1 LTRRG
6 DGSARV
12 RFPTAGGIARAAML
26 IGALTVLARIAGF
39 GRTVTFSQT
48 VTTSCL
54 SQAYFTANQIPNII
68 FELVAGGALAGMLVP
83 VLAEPVER
91 GAREEVRRTTSAL
104 LTWIVV
110 LLLPVS
116 AVAALIAG
124 PLLHLLVRGAAP
136 PCVRAD
142 IIDVGARMLV
152 VFAPQILL
160 YGLAVVLYGVL
171 QAHRRFTGPAIAP
184 LVSSLVVI
192 GAYIA
197 YVPVMA
203 GGSPNALATLPSAAE
218 LTLSTGTTLGVLALV
233 VTGVVAAWPLRLAIR
248 PTLRF
253 PPGVAARVR
262 RLAGAGLA
270 MVVAQQFAMLAVVVL
285 TNRYG
290 TNGALADYNYAWATY
305 LLPWAIL
312 AVPIA
317 TSAFPMLSARTAA
330 AADDDRAGDT
340 AADGAGGGAADRAG
354 GDAGDGAADGATDRA
369 AFDRI
374 AAATTRAVVL
384 ASCAGAAALA
394 AAAQPAARVF
404 DGGPQGRPEVLAR
417 ALLAFAPGLLGYG
430 LVAHLGRVLY
440 ACGRARAAAVA
451 IVIGWTGVLV
461 ADVALAVVVPADWVV
476 AALGLGNTVGMS
488 VAGGL
493 LLVALGR
500 ARGRAAL
507 AGFGRAALA
516 GLFAGVAGA
525 LAGYGCARGL
535 DISGRPA
542 NLGVAALAAVIA
554 GGVYLAISFVID
566 RRDLR
571 AALSRGVD
579 TRR

>member
-1 LTRRG
+1 MTRHG
-6 DGSARV
+6 AGPV
-12 RFPTAGGIARAAML
+12 WTRFPAVGGIARAAVL
-26 IGALTVLARIAGF
+26 IGSITVLARVAGF

-68 FELVAGGALAGMLVP
+68 FEIVAGGALAGMVVP
-83 VLAEPVER
+83 VLAGAVER
-91 GAREEVRRTTSAL
+91 GARDEVHRTTSAL

-110 LLLPVS
+110 LLLPMS
-116 AVAALIAG
+116 AVAALTAG
-124 PLLHLLVRGAAP
+124 PLLHALVRGAAA
-136 PCVRAD
+136 PCSRAD
-142 IIDVGARMLV
+142 IIEVGARMLV

-160 YGLAVVLYGVL
+160 YGVAVVLYGVL
-171 QAHRRFTGPAIAP
+171 QAHHRFTGPALAP

-192 GAYIA
+192 GAYVA
-197 YVPVMA
+197 YVPVM
-203 GGSPNALATLPSAAE
+203 GGASPNALAGLPRAAE
-218 LTLSTGTTLGVLALV
+218 LTLSAGTTLGVLALV
-233 VTGVVAAWPLRLAIR
+233 VTALVAAWPLRLAVR

-253 PPGVAARVR
+253 PPGVAGQVR

-270 MVVAQQFAMLAVVVL
+270 MIVAQQVAMLAVVVL

-317 TSAFPMLSARTAA
+317 TGAFPLLSART
-330 AADDDRAGDT
+330 DDNT
-340 AADGAGGGAADRAG
+340 
-354 GDAGDGAADGATDRA
+354 DADRA

-394 AAAQPAARVF
+394 AVAQPAARVF
-404 DGGPQGRPEVLAR
+404 DGGPHGRPEVLAR
-417 ALLAFAPGLLGYG
+417 AVLAFAPGLLGYG

-440 ACGRARAAAVA
+440 ACGRARSAALA
-451 IVIGWTGVLV
+451 IVAGWTVVLV
-461 ADVALAVVVPADWVV
+461 ADVAVAVAVPEDWVV
-476 AALGLGNTVGMS
+476 AALGLGNTIGMS
-488 VAGGL
+488 VAGAL
-493 LLVALGR
+493 LLVALAR
-500 ARGRAAL
+500 ARGRGAL
-507 AGFGRAALA
+507 AGWGRAALA
-516 GLFAGVAGA
+516 GLIAGVLGA

-535 DISGRPA
+535 DMDGRPA
-542 NLGVAALAAVIA
+542 NVGVAALAAVIA
-554 GGVYLAISFVID
+554 GGVFLAISFLID
-566 RRDLR
+566 RRDLW

>member
-1 LTRRG
+1 M
-6 DGSARV
+6 
-12 RFPTAGGIARAAML
+12 RFPTAGGIVRAAVL
-26 IGALTVLARIAGF
+26 IGSITVLARIVGF

-68 FELVAGGALAGMLVP
+68 FELVVGGALAGMVVP
-83 VLAEPVER
+83 VLAGPVER

-116 AVAALIAG
+116 ALAALTAG
-124 PLLHLLVRGAAP
+124 PLLNLLVRGAAP
-136 PCVRAD
+136 PCDRAD

-171 QAHRRFTGPAIAP
+171 QAHRRFTGPALAP

-192 GAYIA
+192 GAYVA

-203 GGSPNALATLPSAAE
+203 GASPNALATLPQAAE
-218 LTLSTGTTLGVLALV
+218 LTLSAGTTLGVLALV

-270 MVVAQQFAMLAVVVL
+270 TVVAQQIAMLAVVVL

-290 TNGALADYNYAWATY
+290 TNGALADYNYAWALY

-317 TSAFPMLSARTAA
+317 TSAFPMLSARP
-330 AADDDRAGDT
+330 AADAPDDRPE
-340 AADGAGGGAADRAG
+340 GGAANG
-354 GDAGDGAADGATDRA
+354 TQDRA

-394 AAAQPAARVF
+394 AVAEPAARVF

-417 ALLAFAPGLLGYG
+417 AVLAFAPGLLGYG

-461 ADVALAVVVPADWVV
+461 ADVAVAIVVPADWVV
-476 AALGLGNTVGMS
+476 AALGLGNTIGMS

-535 DISGRPA
+535 DMSGRPA

-554 GGVYLAISFVID
+554 GGVYLAISYVID

-579 TRR
+579 KRR

>member
-1 LTRRG
+1 M
-6 DGSARV
+6 
-12 RFPTAGGIARAAML
+12 RFPTAGGIARAAVL
-26 IGALTVLARIAGF
+26 IGSITVLARIAGF

-68 FELVAGGALAGMLVP
+68 FELVVGGALAGMVVP
-83 VLAEPVER
+83 VLAGPVER

-116 AVAALIAG
+116 AVAALTAG
-124 PLLHLLVRGAAP
+124 PLLHLLVRGAAS
-136 PCVRAD
+136 PCARAD

-171 QAHRRFTGPAIAP
+171 QAHRRFTGPALAP
-184 LVSSLVVI
+184 LVSSLIVI
-192 GAYIA
+192 GAYVA
-197 YVPVMA
+197 YVPVVA
-203 GGSPNALATLPSAAE
+203 EASPDALATLPRAAE
-218 LTLSTGTTLGVLALV
+218 LTLSSGTTLGVLALV

-270 MVVAQQFAMLAVVVL
+270 TVVAQQLAMLAVVVL

-290 TNGALADYNYAWATY
+290 TNGALADYNYAWALY

-330 AADDDRAGDT
+330 DATATADDAH
-340 AADGAGGGAADRAG
+340 A
-354 GDAGDGAADGATDRA
+354 DAGDGRADDAGDRA

-394 AAAQPAARVF
+394 AVAQPAARVF

-417 ALLAFAPGLLGYG
+417 AVLAFAPGLLGYG

-440 ACGRARAAAVA
+440 ACGRARAAAGA
-451 IVIGWTGVLV
+451 IVIGWTVVLV
-461 ADVALAVVVPADWVV
+461 ADVAVAVVVPADWVV
-476 AALGLGNTVGMS
+476 AALGFGNTVGMS

-507 AGFGRAALA
+507 AGFGRAAFA
-516 GLFAGVAGA
+516 GLFAGVPGA

-535 DISGRPA
+535 DVSGRPA
-542 NLGVAALAAVIA
+542 NLGVAVLAAVIA
-554 GGVYLAISFVID
+554 GGVYLAISYVID

>member
-1 LTRRG
+1 
-6 DGSARV
+6 
-12 RFPTAGGIARAAML
+12 
-26 IGALTVLARIAGF
+26 
-39 GRTVTFSQT
+39 
-48 VTTSCL
+48 
-54 SQAYFTANQIPNII
+54 
-68 FELVAGGALAGMLVP
+68 
-83 VLAEPVER
+83 
-91 GAREEVRRTTSAL
+91 
-104 LTWIVV
+104 
-110 LLLPVS
+110 
-116 AVAALIAG
+116 
-124 PLLHLLVRGAAP
+124 
-136 PCVRAD
+136 RAD

-171 QAHRRFTGPAIAP
+171 QAHRRFTGPALAP

-192 GAYIA
+192 GAYVA
-197 YVPVMA
+197 YVPVVSGA
-203 GGSPNALATLPSAAE
+203 SPDALATLPRAAE
-218 LTLSTGTTLGVLALV
+218 LTLSSGTTLGVLALV

-248 PTLRF
+248 PTLSF

-270 MVVAQQFAMLAVVVL
+270 TVVAQQFAMLAVVVL

-290 TNGALADYNYAWATY
+290 TNGALADYNYAWALY

-317 TSAFPMLSARTAA
+317 TSAFPMLSARTDADAA
-330 AADDDRAGDT
+330 ARAGDGPADGAGDRAGD
-340 AADGAGGGAADRAG
+340 GGGDR
-354 GDAGDGAADGATDRA
+354 ATDRA

-394 AAAQPAARVF
+394 AVAEPAARVF

-417 ALLAFAPGLLGYG
+417 AVLAFAPGLLGYG

-461 ADVALAVVVPADWVV
+461 ADVAVAIVVPADWVV
-476 AALGLGNTVGMS
+476 AALGLGNTIGMS

-535 DISGRPA
+535 DMSGRPA

-554 GGVYLAISFVID
+554 GGVYLAISYVID

-579 TRR
+579 KRR